1 MTPDPTTTA
10 IPLRSDKE
18 WREQL
23 TPEQFH
29 VLREK
34 GTERA
39 FTGQY
44 WNVHDDGSYH
54 CAGCGALLF
63 DSDAKFDSG
72 TGWPSFTAPAVADA
86 VALHEDSS
94 FFMRRTEA
102 VCRACGGHLG
112 HVFPDGPDGTP
123 RYCINSA
130 SLELERRGDSSAT
143 ATQR

>member
-1 MTPDPTTTA
+1 MSTDPSTTSTPQ
-10 IPLRSDKE
+10 RSAEE
-18 WREQL
+18 WRERL

-29 VLREK
+29 ILREK

-44 WNVHDDGSYH
+44 WNVHEDGSYH

-86 VALHEDSS
+86 VALHQDNS
-94 FFMRRTEA
+94 FFMRRTEV
-102 VCRACGGHLG
+102 VCQACGGHLG
-112 HVFPDGPDGTP
+112 HVFNDGPDGMP

-130 SLELERRGDSSAT
+130 SLALEHREGSSA
-143 ATQR
+143 ATTDH